1 MYLPL
6 EKYYTLDSA
15 NSLFPFHEITLRH
28 YTPKQPELAEFLNQ
42 IHPDGLSRHG
52 YNYLYNPALF
62 DEDHQRDNALLI
74 GLILELVRR
83 SDFPDKP
90 SRYQSLFACQ
100 EISEVKQFREL
111 LANERGDDGI
121 RTAPIYEVRN
131 QNPVHRG
138 DMRLLNSDGPILDI
152 YRRAHLYWSGES
164 LTHANGEDPFWEILI
179 PLPASTGR
187 RVTE

>member
-1 MYLPL
+1 M
-6 EKYYTLDSA
+6 
-15 NSLFPFHEITLRH
+15 
-28 YTPKQPELAEFLNQ
+28 
-42 IHPDGLSRHG
+42 HG
-52 YNYLYNPALF
+52 YNHLYNTTLF
-62 DEDHQRDNALLI
+62 GDDHQLDNTLLI

-90 SRYQSLFACQ
+90 SRYRSLFACQ

-121 RTAPIYEVRN
+121 RTAPIYEVWN
-131 QNPVHRG
+131 EAPVHRG
-138 DMRLLNSDGPILDI
+138 DMRLLDSDGPILDI
-152 YRRAHLYWSGES
+152 YRRANLYWSGKS
-164 LTHANGEDPFWEILI
+164 ISHTNGEEPFWEILI